1 MHPRVTV
8 HDHVF
13 EAGVPVSDVAVGMAA
28 GGAQR
33 VGITRR
39 RVVDAGWEATAAA
52 LAGSGLE
59 LTHVV
64 HGALFSLVDEAAWEA
79 ERTAAIATLDAAA
92 RLGARCAY
100 GVTGS
105 AGALTW
111 EQAADA
117 FAVAVG
123 PVAAH
128 ARRVGVPLLIEPT
141 NMLFADVGF
150 LHTLRDT
157 VEVAQ
162 RTGLGVCLDV
172 QHCFAER
179 DLRGSIG
186 RATGSLGLVQ
196 LSDWIPGRRNPFRAV
211 PGDGAIPL
219 ERIVAATLEDGFSG
233 LFDLELYPEPG
244 VAPAETIR
252 RAAERVGE
260 MLQRLGA

>member
-1 MHPRVTV
+1 MHARVTV

-13 EAGVPVSDVAVGMAA
+13 EAGVPVGDVAAAMAA

-33 VGITRR
+33 VGISRR
-39 RVVDAGWEATAAA
+39 RVEDAGWEVTAAA

-64 HGALFSLVDEAAWEA
+64 HGALFHLADEAGWEA
-79 ERTAAIATLDAAA
+79 EQMAAIATLDAAA
-92 RLGARCAY
+92 GLGARCVY

-117 FAVAVG
+117 FVLAVE

-128 ARRVGVPLLIEPT
+128 ASRIGLPLLIEPT
-141 NMLFADVGF
+141 NLLFADVGF

-157 VEVAQ
+157 VEVAR

-179 DLRGSIG
+179 DLRESIR
-186 RATGSLGLVQ
+186 RAAGSLGLVQ
-196 LSDWIPGRRNPFRAV
+196 LSDWIPGRRTPFRAV

-219 ERIVAATLEDGFSG
+219 ERIVAATLEDGYGG

-244 VAPAETIR
+244 VAPAATIR

-260 MLQRLGA
+260 MLRRLGA

>member
-1 MHPRVTV
+1 MHPRVTM

-13 EAGVPVSDVAVGMAA
+13 EAGVSVGDVATGMAA

-52 LAGSGLE
+52 LVGSGLE

-64 HGALFSLVDEAAWEA
+64 HGALFDLADEAGWEA

-92 RLGARCAY
+92 GFDARCVY

-117 FAVAVG
+117 FGLAVE
-123 PVAAH
+123 PVAAY
-128 ARRVGVPLLIEPT
+128 ARRVGLPLLIEPT

-157 VEVAQ
+157 VEVAR

-179 DLRGSIG
+179 DLRASIR
-186 RATGSLGLVQ
+186 RAAGSLGLVQ
-196 LSDWIPGRRNPFRAV
+196 LSDWIPGGRTPFRAV

-219 ERIVAATLEDGFSG
+219 ERIIAAILEDGYDG

-244 VAPAETIR
+244 VAPAGTIR
-252 RAAERVGE
+252 RAGERAGE
-260 MLQRLGA
+260 MLVRLGA

>member
-1 MHPRVTV
+1 
-8 HDHVF
+8 VF
-13 EAGVPVSDVAVGMAA
+13 EAGVPLGDVAAGMAA

-33 VGITRR
+33 VGISRR
-39 RVVDAGWEATAAA
+39 RVVDAGWEGTAAV
-52 LAGSGLE
+52 LRDRCLD
-59 LTHVV
+59 LTHIV
-64 HGALFSLVDEAAWEA
+64 HGALFSLADETSWEA
-79 ERTAAIATLDAAA
+79 ERAAAIATLDAAA
-92 RLGARCAY
+92 GLGARCVY
-100 GVTGS
+100 GVTGP
-105 AGALTW
+105 AVTLAW

-117 FAVAVG
+117 FALAVE

-128 ARRVGVPLLIEPT
+128 AHRLGLPLLIEPT

-157 VEVAQ
+157 VEVAE

-179 DLRGSIG
+179 DLRASIR
-186 RATGSLGLVQ
+186 RAAGTLGLVQ
-196 LSDWIPGRRNPFRAV
+196 LSDWIPRRRTPFRAV

-219 ERIVAATLEDGFSG
+219 ERIAAATLEDGYAG

-252 RAAERVGE
+252 RAAERAGE
-260 MLQRLGA
+260 MLVRLGA